1 MRGRDIKAV
10 GELAGEASHVVTTLV
25 RDMHAGIAGR
35 VFGAIGALSKPTQV
49 IHDGIAGTVYCA
61 VDHGLRG
68 ATQAGGVLA
77 SQVWGRDDDA
87 GLDSRARVGAALAAV
102 NGIYGHR
109 LASHRNGLA
118 LTMQIRQ
125 HGSVVP
131 LCEGSV
137 SAAFPEATGRVA
149 VFVHGWCATERLW
162 WWPPCEDDARCYGQ
176 RLAED
181 LGFTPIYLRYN
192 TGLHISQNGQLL
204 AGMLERLQLVWPVPI
219 DELVVVG
226 HSMGGLVARSAG
238 YYGMQQHH
246 RWTAAVRHVVCLGSP
261 HLGADLE
268 KGVNVAAWALARLP
282 ETRAVAGFLNRRSP
296 GVKDLRFGALI
307 EEAPSSRRIGV
318 TVILTNSS
326 VTAAMRCRFAKRR
339 LSFRRRHRRIVGAG
353 PARRRLPGA
362 FIQCDRHGQVPAYSV
377 RRRPWADTDRPA
389 PHGPAQPP
397 ADLRE
402 VAGMGRHHARAD
414 RRRTLTYGKSLGVT
428 AIELMP
434 VHHSADDSTLIDKG
448 LSNYWG
454 YNTIVTTR
462 CHHPETPSDGE
473 RLT

>member
-35 VFGAIGALSKPTQV
+35 VFGAIGALSKPTQI

-68 ATQAGGVLA
+68 GALAGGVLA

-87 GLDSRARVGAALAAV
+87 GLDSRARVGEALAAV

-149 VFVHGWCATERLW
+149 VFVHGWCSTERLW

-192 TGLHISQNGQLL
+192 TGLHISQNGHLL
-204 AGMLERLQLVWPVPI
+204 AGMLERLRLLWPVPI
-219 DELVVVG
+219 DELVLVG

-282 ETRAVAGFLNRRSP
+282 ETRALAGFLNRRSP
-296 GVKDLRFGALI
+296 GVKDLRFGAVI
-307 EEAPSSRRIGV
+307 EEDWRDGDPDEFLRDRCHEVPFLPSAAYHFVAATVVPSALGRLVGDCLVRSYSATGTGRSRHIPFDADHG
-318 TVILTNSS
+318 LTLTGLHHMDLLNHPQIY
-326 VTAAMRCRFAKRR
+326 AK
-339 LSFRRRHRRIVGAG
+339 
-353 PARRRLPGA
+353 
-362 FIQCDRHGQVPAYSV
+362 
-377 RRRPWADTDRPA
+377 
-389 PHGPAQPP
+389 
-397 ADLRE
+397 LRE
-402 VAGMGRHHARAD
+402 WLAATPQQIAAAR
-414 RRRTLTYGKSLGVT
+414 
-428 AIELMP
+428 
-434 VHHSADDSTLIDKG
+434 
-448 LSNYWG
+448 
-454 YNTIVTTR
+454 
-462 CHHPETPSDGE
+462 
-473 RLT
+473 